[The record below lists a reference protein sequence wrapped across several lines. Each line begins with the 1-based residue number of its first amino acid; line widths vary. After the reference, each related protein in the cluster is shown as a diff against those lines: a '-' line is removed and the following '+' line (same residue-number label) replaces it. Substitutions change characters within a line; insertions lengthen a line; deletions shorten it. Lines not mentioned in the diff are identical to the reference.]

1 MITAKERLEK
11 SKNNLKIAM
20 VSIPDL
26 GHFIPML
33 RIGEEL
39 AKEAIKLLI
48 SPPAM
53 HSTTGNF

>member
-1 MITAKERLEK
+1 MINLKERLEK
-11 SKNNLKIAM
+11 SKRNLKIAM

-39 AKEAIKLLI
+39 A
-48 SPPAM
+48 
-53 HSTTGNF
+53 